1 MRVRTPEEIKTYAE
15 GYNACYEDFRRELLK
30 KNKTLAEAL
39 ATMEVIKFAVNGVAK
54 GGEQNEQVHKGNQQG
69 GL

>member
-30 KNKTLAEAL
+30 KHKTLAGAL
-39 ATMEVIKFAVNGVAK
+39 ATMEVINSAVMKLAK
-54 GGEQNEQVHKGNQQG
+54 REETE
-69 GL
+69 